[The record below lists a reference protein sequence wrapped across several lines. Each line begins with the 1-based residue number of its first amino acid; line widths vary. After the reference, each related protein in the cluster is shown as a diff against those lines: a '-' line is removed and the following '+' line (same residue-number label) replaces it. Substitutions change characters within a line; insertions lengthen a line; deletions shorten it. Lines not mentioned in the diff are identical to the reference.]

1 MLPLVLLPAA
11 AAAQAP
17 PVSGPVALQAEPL
30 DEEGGGPR
38 FVRVGVAAFGS
49 AGTYR
54 MTDLNQTI
62 SDLTPIARS
71 EWGAPE
77 ITLDPI
83 ENGVGYGG
91 SLVGLFR
98 EKWLVAVDYERVIGK
113 SEVGGQLGKAVF
125 EAPATAI
132 LATVGVAFYSGNDIQ
147 VGLGAGLGRYE
158 SDMTAEFVDD
168 EEIVEKFSFGG
179 DGLGQH
185 YTMWIDSPALGKF
198 RIFAM
203 LGYRHARIS
212 DVSLDV
218 EIPEPIPPEGLT
230 FPVADDGNSLDWS
243 GFMSRA
249 ALQYTFEL

>member
-1 MLPLVLLPAA
+1 MLSLVLLPAA

-17 PVSGPVALQAEPL
+17 PVSGPVPLQTEPL
-30 DEEGGGPR
+30 DEEGGGPP
-38 FVRVGVAAFGS
+38 FVRLGVAAFGS

-54 MTDLNQTI
+54 MNDLNETI
-62 SDLTPIARS
+62 SELTPIARA

-83 ENGVGYGG
+83 ESGVGYGG
-91 SLVGLFR
+91 GLVALFR

-113 SEVGGQLGKAVF
+113 SEVGGQLGKSVF

-132 LATVGVAFYSGNDIQ
+132 LATVGAAFYSGNGIQ

-158 SDMTAEFVDD
+158 SDMTAEFFHD
-168 EEIVEKFSFGG
+168 EEVVERVSLGG
-179 DGLGQH
+179 DALGQH

-203 LGYRHARIS
+203 LGYRRAKIT
-212 DVSLDV
+212 DVSFDV
-218 EIPEPIPPEGLT
+218 EIPDPIPAEGLT
-230 FPVADDGNSLDWS
+230 YPIAEDGNSLDWS
-243 GFMSRA
+243 GFTSRA